1 VLSLQG
7 QALCPAAKPAP
18 LGSVG
23 RLRVAWPGQIDPK
36 MPQKGTQTALLLGAK
51 RSFRM
56 GVAGWSFAHGKRIS
70 GRAAVVAVLEE
81 LPVICS
87 LAVAAG
93 SMIMIGILLFKDW
106 PQ

>member
-1 VLSLQG
+1 V
-7 QALCPAAKPAP
+7 AL
-18 LGSVG
+18 
-23 RLRVAWPGQIDPK
+23 GQIGSK
-36 MPQKGTQTALLLGAK
+36 MPQTGTYTQTALLLGAN
-51 RSFRM
+51 RSFHM
-56 GVAGWSFAHGKRIS
+56 GVAGWHFAHRKRIS

-93 SMIMIGILLFKDW
+93 SMIMIGIMLFKDW

>member
-1 VLSLQG
+1 MRG
-7 QALCPAAKPAP
+7 WRALHAD
-18 LGSVG
+18 L
-23 RLRVAWPGQIDPK
+23 K
-36 MPQKGTQTALLLGAK
+36 MPQLRVDKLEPPLLGAK

-56 GVAGWSFAHGKRIS
+56 GVAGWRFAHLKRNHT

-81 LPVICS
+81 WPVICS

-93 SMIMIGILLFKDW
+93 SMMMIGFMLYRDW

>member
-1 VLSLQG
+1 MIQGVTRWLQPASASLDKSQ
-7 QALCPAAKPAP
+7 LP
-18 LGSVG
+18 
-23 RLRVAWPGQIDPK
+23 
-36 MPQKGTQTALLLGAK
+36 LLGAK

-56 GVAGWSFAHGKRIS
+56 DVAGSRFAHGKRMS

-87 LAVAAG
+87 LVVAAG
-93 SMIMIGILLFKDW
+93 SMIMIGIMLYKDW

>member
-1 VLSLQG
+1 
-7 QALCPAAKPAP
+7 
-18 LGSVG
+18 
-23 RLRVAWPGQIDPK
+23 
-36 MPQKGTQTALLLGAK
+36 MPQNGTQTALLPGAK
-51 RSFRM
+51 RSL
-56 GVAGWSFAHGKRIS
+56 WSFAHGKRIS

-93 SMIMIGILLFKDW
+93 SMIMIGIMLYKDW